1 MNKEITNFKIE
12 NLREFKCHPY
22 KVVDDWDMVALTE
35 SIRKSGIINPVVVRP
50 IEGSE
55 NYEIISG
62 HRRIFAAKKA
72 GLTEVP
78 ALIYALDKDAAIVA
92 VVDSNFN
99 REHILPSEKA
109 FAYKMRNEAL
119 KRQNKDSVQVGLG
132 DQIAMVRASE
142 SASQIKRYVR
152 LTKLNKQLLDMVDE
166 GKIAF
171 TPAVELSF
179 LNDIEQA
186 DLLEVMEVT
195 EATPNLSQAM
205 RLKEISQKEGLTPES
220 ISDILSE
227 LKANQRERL
236 HIQTEKIRKF
246 FYEDNVSGK
255 VTDSFYMELSHKY
268 ENEKEEL
275 KKKIFNLK
283 IQLDE
288 LNKKVFHKEMFLSAI
303 EKFMEM
309 KTITA
314 PLIRELIDH
323 IEVHETEGEGKYKTQ
338 RIVIFYRF
346 VGYIEIPE
354 MALNQGIT
362 KDTRQG
368 VAVSYIPKAITA

>member
-1 MNKEITNFKIE
+1 MNKEITNLKIE
-12 NLREFKCHPY
+12 NLKEFKGHPY
-22 KVVDDWDMVALTE
+22 KVVDDWDMVDLTE

-50 IEGSE
+50 IEGIE
-55 NYEIISG
+55 NFEIISG

-78 ALIYALDKDAAIVA
+78 ALIYDLDKDAAIVA

-99 REHILPSEKA
+99 RENILPSEKA

-119 KRQNKDSVQVGLG
+119 RRQNKDLVQVGLG
-132 DQIAMVRASE
+132 DQVAMVRASE

-152 LTKLNKQLLDMVDE
+152 LTKLNKQLLDMADE

-205 RLKEISQKEGLTPES
+205 RLKEISQKEGLTPET

-246 FYEDNVSGK
+246 FPKSYTLQQMEDEIIK
-255 VTDSFYMELSHKY
+255 LC
-268 ENEKEEL
+268 EK
-275 KKKIFNLK
+275 NYR
-283 IQLDE
+283 
-288 LNKKVFHKEMFLSAI
+288 NKQMDA
-303 EKFMEM
+303 
-309 KTITA
+309 
-314 PLIRELIDH
+314 R
-323 IEVHETEGEGKYKTQ
+323 
-338 RIVIFYRF
+338 
-346 VGYIEIPE
+346 
-354 MALNQGIT
+354 
-362 KDTRQG
+362 
-368 VAVSYIPKAITA
+368 

>member
-1 MNKEITNFKIE
+1 MNKEITNLKIE
-12 NLREFKCHPY
+12 NLKEFKGHPY
-22 KVVDDWDMVALTE
+22 RVVDDWDMVALTE

-50 IEGSE
+50 IEDTE
-55 NYEIISG
+55 DYEIISG

-78 ALIYALDKDAAIVA
+78 ALIYSMDKDTAIVA
-92 VVDSNFN
+92 VVDSNFH

-109 FAYKMRNEAL
+109 LAYKMRNEAL
-119 KRQNKDSVQVGLG
+119 KRQNKDSVQLG
-132 DQIAMVRASE
+132 PGNQIAMVRASE

-179 LNDIEQA
+179 LNDIEQS

-195 EATPNLSQAM
+195 GATPNLSQAI

-246 FYEDNVSGK
+246 FPKSYTLQQMEDEIIK
-255 VTDSFYMELSHKY
+255 LC
-268 ENEKEEL
+268 EK
-275 KKKIFNLK
+275 NYR
-283 IQLDE
+283 
-288 LNKKVFHKEMFLSAI
+288 NK
-303 EKFMEM
+303 
-309 KTITA
+309 
-314 PLIRELIDH
+314 
-323 IEVHETEGEGKYKTQ
+323 Q
-338 RIVIFYRF
+338 
-346 VGYIEIPE
+346 
-354 MALNQGIT
+354 
-362 KDTRQG
+362 KDAR
-368 VAVSYIPKAITA
+368 

>member
-1 MNKEITNFKIE
+1 MNKEITNLKIE
-12 NLREFKCHPY
+12 NLKEFKDHPF

-50 IEGSE
+50 IEGTE
-55 NYEIISG
+55 NYEIISE

-78 ALIYALDKDAAIVA
+78 ALIYSMDKDTAIVA

-132 DQIAMVRASE
+132 DQVAMVRASE

-152 LTKLNKQLLDMVDE
+152 LTKLTKQLLDMVDD

-179 LNDIEQA
+179 LNDIEQN
-186 DLLEVMEVT
+186 DLLEVMAVT

-205 RLKEISQKEGLTPES
+205 RLKEISQKEGLTPET

-246 FYEDNVSGK
+246 FPKSYTLQQMEDEIIK
-255 VTDSFYMELSHKY
+255 LC
-268 ENEKEEL
+268 EK
-275 KKKIFNLK
+275 NYR
-283 IQLDE
+283 
-288 LNKKVFHKEMFLSAI
+288 NKQMDA
-303 EKFMEM
+303 
-309 KTITA
+309 
-314 PLIRELIDH
+314 R
-323 IEVHETEGEGKYKTQ
+323 
-338 RIVIFYRF
+338 
-346 VGYIEIPE
+346 
-354 MALNQGIT
+354 
-362 KDTRQG
+362 
-368 VAVSYIPKAITA
+368 

>member
-1 MNKEITNFKIE
+1 MNKEITNLKIE
-12 NLREFKCHPY
+12 NLKEFKGHPY

-171 TPAVELSF
+171 TSAVELSF

-205 RLKEISQKEGLTPES
+205 HLKEISQKEGLTPET

-246 FYEDNVSGK
+246 FPKSYTLQQMEDEIIK
-255 VTDSFYMELSHKY
+255 LC
-268 ENEKEEL
+268 EK
-275 KKKIFNLK
+275 NYR
-283 IQLDE
+283 
-288 LNKKVFHKEMFLSAI
+288 NKQMDA
-303 EKFMEM
+303 
-309 KTITA
+309 
-314 PLIRELIDH
+314 R
-323 IEVHETEGEGKYKTQ
+323 
-338 RIVIFYRF
+338 
-346 VGYIEIPE
+346 
-354 MALNQGIT
+354 
-362 KDTRQG
+362 
-368 VAVSYIPKAITA
+368 

>member
-1 MNKEITNFKIE
+1 MNKEITNLKIE
-12 NLREFKCHPY
+12 NLREFKGHPY

-205 RLKEISQKEGLTPES
+205 RLKAISQKEGLTPES

-246 FYEDNVSGK
+246 FPKSYTLQQMEDEIIK
-255 VTDSFYMELSHKY
+255 LC
-268 ENEKEEL
+268 EK
-275 KKKIFNLK
+275 NYR
-283 IQLDE
+283 
-288 LNKKVFHKEMFLSAI
+288 NKQMDA
-303 EKFMEM
+303 
-309 KTITA
+309 
-314 PLIRELIDH
+314 R
-323 IEVHETEGEGKYKTQ
+323 
-338 RIVIFYRF
+338 
-346 VGYIEIPE
+346 
-354 MALNQGIT
+354 
-362 KDTRQG
+362 
-368 VAVSYIPKAITA
+368 

>member
-1 MNKEITNFKIE
+1 MNKEITNLKIE
-12 NLREFKCHPY
+12 NLKEFKGHPY
-22 KVVDDWDMVALTE
+22 RVVDDWDMVALTE
-35 SIRKSGIINPVVVRP
+35 SIRKSGIINPIVVRP

-109 FAYKMRNEAL
+109 FAYKMRNEAM

-246 FYEDNVSGK
+246 FPKSYTLQQMEDEIIK
-255 VTDSFYMELSHKY
+255 LC
-268 ENEKEEL
+268 EK
-275 KKKIFNLK
+275 NYR
-283 IQLDE
+283 
-288 LNKKVFHKEMFLSAI
+288 NKQMNA
-303 EKFMEM
+303 
-309 KTITA
+309 
-314 PLIRELIDH
+314 RW
-323 IEVHETEGEGKYKTQ
+323 
-338 RIVIFYRF
+338 
-346 VGYIEIPE
+346 
-354 MALNQGIT
+354 
-362 KDTRQG
+362 
-368 VAVSYIPKAITA
+368 

>member
-1 MNKEITNFKIE
+1 MNKEITNLKIE
-12 NLREFKCHPY
+12 NLREFKGHPY

-50 IEGSE
+50 IEGTE

-78 ALIYALDKDAAIVA
+78 ALIYTLDKDAAIVA

-132 DQIAMVRASE
+132 DQVAMVRASE

-152 LTKLNKQLLDMVDE
+152 LTKLNKKLLDMVDE
-166 GKIAF
+166 GRIAF

-205 RLKEISQKEGLTPES
+205 RLKEISQNEGLTPET

-246 FYEDNVSGK
+246 FPKSYTLQQMEDEIIK
-255 VTDSFYMELSHKY
+255 LC
-268 ENEKEEL
+268 EK
-275 KKKIFNLK
+275 NYR
-283 IQLDE
+283 
-288 LNKKVFHKEMFLSAI
+288 NKQMDA
-303 EKFMEM
+303 
-309 KTITA
+309 
-314 PLIRELIDH
+314 R
-323 IEVHETEGEGKYKTQ
+323 
-338 RIVIFYRF
+338 
-346 VGYIEIPE
+346 
-354 MALNQGIT
+354 
-362 KDTRQG
+362 
-368 VAVSYIPKAITA
+368 

>member
-1 MNKEITNFKIE
+1 MNKEITNLKIE
-12 NLREFKCHPY
+12 NLKEFKGHPY

-50 IEGSE
+50 IEGIE
-55 NYEIISG
+55 NFEIISG

-78 ALIYALDKDAAIVA
+78 ALIYDLDKDAAIVA

-246 FYEDNVSGK
+246 FPKSYTLQQMEDEIIK
-255 VTDSFYMELSHKY
+255 LC
-268 ENEKEEL
+268 EK
-275 KKKIFNLK
+275 NYR
-283 IQLDE
+283 
-288 LNKKVFHKEMFLSAI
+288 NKQMDA
-303 EKFMEM
+303 
-309 KTITA
+309 
-314 PLIRELIDH
+314 R
-323 IEVHETEGEGKYKTQ
+323 
-338 RIVIFYRF
+338 
-346 VGYIEIPE
+346 
-354 MALNQGIT
+354 
-362 KDTRQG
+362 
-368 VAVSYIPKAITA
+368 

>member
-1 MNKEITNFKIE
+1 MNKEITNLKIE
-12 NLREFKCHPY
+12 NLKEFKGHPF

-35 SIRKSGIINPVVVRP
+35 SIRKSGIINPIVVRP
-50 IEGSE
+50 IEGTE

-195 EATPNLSQAM
+195 ESTPNLSQAM

-246 FYEDNVSGK
+246 FPKSYTLQQMEDEIIK
-255 VTDSFYMELSHKY
+255 LC
-268 ENEKEEL
+268 EK
-275 KKKIFNLK
+275 NYR
-283 IQLDE
+283 
-288 LNKKVFHKEMFLSAI
+288 NKQMDA
-303 EKFMEM
+303 
-309 KTITA
+309 
-314 PLIRELIDH
+314 R
-323 IEVHETEGEGKYKTQ
+323 
-338 RIVIFYRF
+338 
-346 VGYIEIPE
+346 
-354 MALNQGIT
+354 
-362 KDTRQG
+362 
-368 VAVSYIPKAITA
+368 

>member
-1 MNKEITNFKIE
+1 MNKEITNLKIE
-12 NLREFKCHPY
+12 NLREFKGHPY

-195 EATPNLSQAM
+195 EAIPNLSQAM
-205 RLKEISQKEGLTPES
+205 RLKAISQKEGLTPES

-246 FYEDNVSGK
+246 FPKSYTLQQMEDEIIK
-255 VTDSFYMELSHKY
+255 LC
-268 ENEKEEL
+268 EK
-275 KKKIFNLK
+275 NYR
-283 IQLDE
+283 
-288 LNKKVFHKEMFLSAI
+288 NKQMDA
-303 EKFMEM
+303 
-309 KTITA
+309 
-314 PLIRELIDH
+314 R
-323 IEVHETEGEGKYKTQ
+323 
-338 RIVIFYRF
+338 
-346 VGYIEIPE
+346 
-354 MALNQGIT
+354 
-362 KDTRQG
+362 
-368 VAVSYIPKAITA
+368 

>member
-1 MNKEITNFKIE
+1 MNKEINNLKIE
-12 NLREFKCHPY
+12 NLKEFKGHPY

-35 SIRKSGIINPVVVRP
+35 SIRKSGIITPIVVRP
-50 IEGSE
+50 IEGTE

-132 DQIAMVRASE
+132 DQVAMVRASE

-179 LNDIEQA
+179 LNDIEQN

-205 RLKEISQKEGLTPES
+205 QLKEISQKEGLTPET
-220 ISDILSE
+220 ISEILSE

-246 FYEDNVSGK
+246 FPKSYTLQQMEDEIIK
-255 VTDSFYMELSHKY
+255 LC
-268 ENEKEEL
+268 EK
-275 KKKIFNLK
+275 NYR
-283 IQLDE
+283 
-288 LNKKVFHKEMFLSAI
+288 NKQMNA
-303 EKFMEM
+303 
-309 KTITA
+309 
-314 PLIRELIDH
+314 R
-323 IEVHETEGEGKYKTQ
+323 
-338 RIVIFYRF
+338 
-346 VGYIEIPE
+346 
-354 MALNQGIT
+354 
-362 KDTRQG
+362 
-368 VAVSYIPKAITA
+368 

>member
-1 MNKEITNFKIE
+1 MNKEITNLKIE
-12 NLREFKCHPY
+12 NLREFKGHPY

-246 FYEDNVSGK
+246 FPKSYTLQQMEDEIIK
-255 VTDSFYMELSHKY
+255 LC
-268 ENEKEEL
+268 EK
-275 KKKIFNLK
+275 NYR
-283 IQLDE
+283 
-288 LNKKVFHKEMFLSAI
+288 NKQMDA
-303 EKFMEM
+303 
-309 KTITA
+309 
-314 PLIRELIDH
+314 R
-323 IEVHETEGEGKYKTQ
+323 
-338 RIVIFYRF
+338 
-346 VGYIEIPE
+346 
-354 MALNQGIT
+354 
-362 KDTRQG
+362 
-368 VAVSYIPKAITA
+368 

>member
-1 MNKEITNFKIE
+1 MNKEITNLKIE
-12 NLREFKCHPY
+12 NLKEFKGHPY

-35 SIRKSGIINPVVVRP
+35 SIRKSGIINPIVVRP
-50 IEGSE
+50 IEGTE

-99 REHILPSEKA
+99 RENILPSEKA

-119 KRQNKDSVQVGLG
+119 KRQNKDSVQVGPG

-179 LNDIEQA
+179 LNDIEQN

-205 RLKEISQKEGLTPES
+205 RLKEISQKDGLTPES
-220 ISDILSE
+220 ISEILSE

-246 FYEDNVSGK
+246 FPKSYTLQQMEDEIIK
-255 VTDSFYMELSHKY
+255 LC
-268 ENEKEEL
+268 EK
-275 KKKIFNLK
+275 NYR
-283 IQLDE
+283 
-288 LNKKVFHKEMFLSAI
+288 NK
-303 EKFMEM
+303 
-309 KTITA
+309 
-314 PLIRELIDH
+314 
-323 IEVHETEGEGKYKTQ
+323 Q
-338 RIVIFYRF
+338 
-346 VGYIEIPE
+346 
-354 MALNQGIT
+354 
-362 KDTRQG
+362 KDAR
-368 VAVSYIPKAITA
+368 

>member
-1 MNKEITNFKIE
+1 MNKEITNLKIE
-12 NLREFKCHPY
+12 NLKEFKGHPY

-50 IEGSE
+50 IEGTE

-72 GLTEVP
+72 GLSEVP
-78 ALIYALDKDAAIVA
+78 ALIYSMDKDTAIVA

-132 DQIAMVRASE
+132 DQVTMVRASE

-205 RLKEISQKEGLTPES
+205 RLKEISQKDGLTPES
-220 ISDILSE
+220 ISEILSE

-246 FYEDNVSGK
+246 FPKSYTLQQMEDEIIK
-255 VTDSFYMELSHKY
+255 LC
-268 ENEKEEL
+268 EK
-275 KKKIFNLK
+275 NYR
-283 IQLDE
+283 
-288 LNKKVFHKEMFLSAI
+288 NKQMDA
-303 EKFMEM
+303 
-309 KTITA
+309 
-314 PLIRELIDH
+314 R
-323 IEVHETEGEGKYKTQ
+323 
-338 RIVIFYRF
+338 
-346 VGYIEIPE
+346 
-354 MALNQGIT
+354 
-362 KDTRQG
+362 
-368 VAVSYIPKAITA
+368 

>member
-1 MNKEITNFKIE
+1 MNKEITNLKIE
-12 NLREFKCHPY
+12 NLREFKGHPY
-22 KVVDDWDMVALTE
+22 KVVDDWDMVSLTE

-50 IEGSE
+50 IEGTE

-99 REHILPSEKA
+99 RENILPSEKA

-179 LNDIEQA
+179 LNDIEQV

-195 EATPNLSQAM
+195 EAIPNLYQAM

-246 FYEDNVSGK
+246 FPKSYTLQQMEDEIIK
-255 VTDSFYMELSHKY
+255 LC
-268 ENEKEEL
+268 EK
-275 KKKIFNLK
+275 NYR
-283 IQLDE
+283 
-288 LNKKVFHKEMFLSAI
+288 NKQMDA
-303 EKFMEM
+303 
-309 KTITA
+309 
-314 PLIRELIDH
+314 R
-323 IEVHETEGEGKYKTQ
+323 
-338 RIVIFYRF
+338 
-346 VGYIEIPE
+346 
-354 MALNQGIT
+354 
-362 KDTRQG
+362 
-368 VAVSYIPKAITA
+368 

>member
-1 MNKEITNFKIE
+1 MNKEITNLKIE
-12 NLREFKCHPY
+12 NLREFKGHPY

-132 DQIAMVRASE
+132 DQVAMVRASE
-142 SASQIKRYVR
+142 SASQIKRYIR
-152 LTKLNKQLLDMVDE
+152 LTKLNKKLLDMVDE

-179 LNDIEQA
+179 LNDIEQS
-186 DLLEVMEVT
+186 DLLEVMEVVG
-195 EATPNLSQAM
+195 ATPNLSQAM
-205 RLKEISQKEGLTPES
+205 RLKEISQKEGLTPET

-246 FYEDNVSGK
+246 FPKSY
-255 VTDSFYMELSHKY
+255 TLQQMEAEIIKLC
-268 ENEKEEL
+268 EK
-275 KKKIFNLK
+275 NYR
-283 IQLDE
+283 
-288 LNKKVFHKEMFLSAI
+288 NKQMDA
-303 EKFMEM
+303 
-309 KTITA
+309 
-314 PLIRELIDH
+314 R
-323 IEVHETEGEGKYKTQ
+323 
-338 RIVIFYRF
+338 
-346 VGYIEIPE
+346 
-354 MALNQGIT
+354 
-362 KDTRQG
+362 
-368 VAVSYIPKAITA
+368 

>member
-1 MNKEITNFKIE
+1 MNKEITNLKIE
-12 NLREFKCHPY
+12 DLKEFKGHPY

-50 IEGSE
+50 IEGTE

-62 HRRIFAAKKA
+62 HRTIFAAKKA

-99 REHILPSEKA
+99 RENILPSEKA

-195 EATPNLSQAM
+195 ESTPNLSQAM

-246 FYEDNVSGK
+246 FPKSYTLQQMEDEIIK
-255 VTDSFYMELSHKY
+255 LC
-268 ENEKEEL
+268 EK
-275 KKKIFNLK
+275 NYR
-283 IQLDE
+283 
-288 LNKKVFHKEMFLSAI
+288 NKQMDA
-303 EKFMEM
+303 
-309 KTITA
+309 
-314 PLIRELIDH
+314 R
-323 IEVHETEGEGKYKTQ
+323 
-338 RIVIFYRF
+338 
-346 VGYIEIPE
+346 
-354 MALNQGIT
+354 
-362 KDTRQG
+362 
-368 VAVSYIPKAITA
+368 

>member
-1 MNKEITNFKIE
+1 MNKEIANLKIE
-12 NLREFKCHPY
+12 NLKEFKGHPY

-35 SIRKSGIINPVVVRP
+35 SIHKSGIINPVVVRP
-50 IEGSE
+50 IEGTE

-72 GLTEVP
+72 GLSEVP
-78 ALIYALDKDAAIVA
+78 ALICSMDKDTAIVV

-119 KRQNKDSVQVGLG
+119 KRKNIDPDQVGPE
-132 DQIAMVRASE
+132 DTREWIRARE
-142 SASQIKRYVR
+142 SASQIKRYIR

-179 LNDIEQA
+179 LNDIEQN

-205 RLKEISQKEGLTPES
+205 RLKEISQKDGLTPES
-220 ISDILSE
+220 ISEILSE

-246 FYEDNVSGK
+246 FPKSYTLQQMEDEIIK
-255 VTDSFYMELSHKY
+255 LC
-268 ENEKEEL
+268 EK
-275 KKKIFNLK
+275 NYR
-283 IQLDE
+283 
-288 LNKKVFHKEMFLSAI
+288 NKQMDA
-303 EKFMEM
+303 
-309 KTITA
+309 
-314 PLIRELIDH
+314 R
-323 IEVHETEGEGKYKTQ
+323 
-338 RIVIFYRF
+338 
-346 VGYIEIPE
+346 
-354 MALNQGIT
+354 
-362 KDTRQG
+362 
-368 VAVSYIPKAITA
+368 

>member
-1 MNKEITNFKIE
+1 MNKEITNLKIE
-12 NLREFKCHPY
+12 NLKEFKGHPF

-35 SIRKSGIINPVVVRP
+35 SIRKNGIISPVVVRP
-50 IEGSE
+50 IEGTE
-55 NYEIISG
+55 NFEIISG
-62 HRRIFAAKKA
+62 HRRVFAAKKA
-72 GLTEVP
+72 GLSEVP

-99 REHILPSEKA
+99 RENILPSEKA

-132 DQIAMVRASE
+132 DQVAMVRASE

-179 LNDIEQA
+179 LNDIEQN

-205 RLKEISQKEGLTPES
+205 RLKEISQKEGLTPET

-246 FYEDNVSGK
+246 FPKSYTLQQMEDEIIK
-255 VTDSFYMELSHKY
+255 LC
-268 ENEKEEL
+268 EK
-275 KKKIFNLK
+275 NYR
-283 IQLDE
+283 
-288 LNKKVFHKEMFLSAI
+288 NKQQDA
-303 EKFMEM
+303 
-309 KTITA
+309 
-314 PLIRELIDH
+314 R
-323 IEVHETEGEGKYKTQ
+323 
-338 RIVIFYRF
+338 
-346 VGYIEIPE
+346 
-354 MALNQGIT
+354 
-362 KDTRQG
+362 
-368 VAVSYIPKAITA
+368 

>member
-1 MNKEITNFKIE
+1 MNKEITNLKIE
-12 NLREFKCHPY
+12 NLKEFKGHPY

-50 IEGSE
+50 IEGTE

-72 GLTEVP
+72 GLLEVP

-99 REHILPSEKA
+99 RENILPSEKA

-119 KRQNKDSVQVGLG
+119 KRQNKDLVQVGLG
-132 DQIAMVRASE
+132 DQVAMVRASE

-179 LNDIEQA
+179 LNDIEQN

-205 RLKEISQKEGLTPES
+205 RLKEISQKEGLTPET

-246 FYEDNVSGK
+246 FPKSYTLQQMEDEIIK
-255 VTDSFYMELSHKY
+255 LC
-268 ENEKEEL
+268 EK
-275 KKKIFNLK
+275 NYR
-283 IQLDE
+283 
-288 LNKKVFHKEMFLSAI
+288 NKQMDA
-303 EKFMEM
+303 
-309 KTITA
+309 
-314 PLIRELIDH
+314 R
-323 IEVHETEGEGKYKTQ
+323 
-338 RIVIFYRF
+338 
-346 VGYIEIPE
+346 
-354 MALNQGIT
+354 
-362 KDTRQG
+362 
-368 VAVSYIPKAITA
+368 

>member
-1 MNKEITNFKIE
+1 MNKEITNLKIE
-12 NLREFKCHPY
+12 NLKEFKGHPF

-35 SIRKSGIINPVVVRP
+35 SIRKNGIISPVVVRP

-205 RLKEISQKEGLTPES
+205 RLKEISQKEGLTPET

-246 FYEDNVSGK
+246 FPKSYTLQQMEDEIIK
-255 VTDSFYMELSHKY
+255 LC
-268 ENEKEEL
+268 EK
-275 KKKIFNLK
+275 NYR
-283 IQLDE
+283 
-288 LNKKVFHKEMFLSAI
+288 NKQMDA
-303 EKFMEM
+303 
-309 KTITA
+309 
-314 PLIRELIDH
+314 R
-323 IEVHETEGEGKYKTQ
+323 
-338 RIVIFYRF
+338 
-346 VGYIEIPE
+346 
-354 MALNQGIT
+354 
-362 KDTRQG
+362 
-368 VAVSYIPKAITA
+368 

>member
-1 MNKEITNFKIE
+1 MHKEITNLKIE
-12 NLREFKCHPY
+12 NLREFKGHPY

-50 IEGSE
+50 IESTE

-78 ALIYALDKDAAIVA
+78 ALIYSMDKDTATVA

-99 REHILPSEKA
+99 RENILPSEKA

-119 KRQNKDSVQVGLG
+119 KRQNKDSVQVGPG

-205 RLKEISQKEGLTPES
+205 RLKEISQKEGLTPET

-246 FYEDNVSGK
+246 FPKSYTLQQMEDEIIK
-255 VTDSFYMELSHKY
+255 LC
-268 ENEKEEL
+268 EK
-275 KKKIFNLK
+275 N
-283 IQLDE
+283 
-288 LNKKVFHKEMFLSAI
+288 
-303 EKFMEM
+303 
-309 KTITA
+309 
-314 PLIRELIDH
+314 
-323 IEVHETEGEGKYKTQ
+323 
-338 RIVIFYRF
+338 YR
-346 VGYIEIPE
+346 
-354 MALNQGIT
+354 NQQ
-362 KDTRQG
+362 KDAR
-368 VAVSYIPKAITA
+368 

>member
-1 MNKEITNFKIE
+1 MNKEITNLKIE
-12 NLREFKCHPY
+12 NLREFKGHPY

-246 FYEDNVSGK
+246 FPKSYTFQQMEDEIIK
-255 VTDSFYMELSHKY
+255 LC
-268 ENEKEEL
+268 EK
-275 KKKIFNLK
+275 NYR
-283 IQLDE
+283 
-288 LNKKVFHKEMFLSAI
+288 NKQMDA
-303 EKFMEM
+303 
-309 KTITA
+309 
-314 PLIRELIDH
+314 R
-323 IEVHETEGEGKYKTQ
+323 
-338 RIVIFYRF
+338 
-346 VGYIEIPE
+346 
-354 MALNQGIT
+354 
-362 KDTRQG
+362 
-368 VAVSYIPKAITA
+368 

>member
-1 MNKEITNFKIE
+1 MNKEITNLKIE
-12 NLREFKCHPY
+12 NLKEFKGHPY

-35 SIRKSGIINPVVVRP
+35 SIRKSGIITPIVVRP
-50 IEGSE
+50 IEGTE

-119 KRQNKDSVQVGLG
+119 KRQNKDSVQLGLG
-132 DQIAMVRASE
+132 DQVAMVRASE

-179 LNDIEQA
+179 LNDIEQN

-205 RLKEISQKEGLTPES
+205 RLKEISQKEGLTPET
-220 ISDILSE
+220 ISEILSE

-246 FYEDNVSGK
+246 FPKSYTLQQMEDEIIK
-255 VTDSFYMELSHKY
+255 LC
-268 ENEKEEL
+268 EK
-275 KKKIFNLK
+275 NYR
-283 IQLDE
+283 
-288 LNKKVFHKEMFLSAI
+288 NKQMNA
-303 EKFMEM
+303 
-309 KTITA
+309 
-314 PLIRELIDH
+314 R
-323 IEVHETEGEGKYKTQ
+323 
-338 RIVIFYRF
+338 
-346 VGYIEIPE
+346 
-354 MALNQGIT
+354 
-362 KDTRQG
+362 
-368 VAVSYIPKAITA
+368 

>member
-1 MNKEITNFKIE
+1 MNKEITNLKIE
-12 NLREFKCHPY
+12 NLKEFKGHPY

-50 IEGSE
+50 IEGTE
-55 NYEIISG
+55 NFEIISG

-132 DQIAMVRASE
+132 DQVAMVRASE

-152 LTKLNKQLLDMVDE
+152 LTKLNKKLLDMVDE

-205 RLKEISQKEGLTPES
+205 RLKEISQKEGLTPET

-246 FYEDNVSGK
+246 FPKSYTLQQMEDEIIK
-255 VTDSFYMELSHKY
+255 LC
-268 ENEKEEL
+268 EK
-275 KKKIFNLK
+275 NYR
-283 IQLDE
+283 
-288 LNKKVFHKEMFLSAI
+288 NK
-303 EKFMEM
+303 
-309 KTITA
+309 
-314 PLIRELIDH
+314 
-323 IEVHETEGEGKYKTQ
+323 Q
-338 RIVIFYRF
+338 
-346 VGYIEIPE
+346 
-354 MALNQGIT
+354 
-362 KDTRQG
+362 KDAR
-368 VAVSYIPKAITA
+368 

>member
-1 MNKEITNFKIE
+1 MNKEITNLKIE
-12 NLREFKCHPY
+12 NLKEFKGHPF

-35 SIRKSGIINPVVVRP
+35 SIRKNGIISPVVVRP
-50 IEGSE
+50 IEGTE
-55 NYEIISG
+55 NFEIISG
-62 HRRIFAAKKA
+62 HRRVFAAKKA
-72 GLTEVP
+72 GLSEVP

-99 REHILPSEKA
+99 RENILPSEKA

-132 DQIAMVRASE
+132 DQVAMVRASE

-179 LNDIEQA
+179 LNDIEQS

-220 ISDILSE
+220 ISEILSE

-246 FYEDNVSGK
+246 FPKSYTLQQMEDEIIK
-255 VTDSFYMELSHKY
+255 LC
-268 ENEKEEL
+268 EK
-275 KKKIFNLK
+275 NYR
-283 IQLDE
+283 
-288 LNKKVFHKEMFLSAI
+288 NKQMDA
-303 EKFMEM
+303 
-309 KTITA
+309 
-314 PLIRELIDH
+314 R
-323 IEVHETEGEGKYKTQ
+323 
-338 RIVIFYRF
+338 
-346 VGYIEIPE
+346 
-354 MALNQGIT
+354 
-362 KDTRQG
+362 
-368 VAVSYIPKAITA
+368 

>member
-1 MNKEITNFKIE
+1 MNKEITNLKIE
-12 NLREFKCHPY
+12 NLKEFKGHPF

-35 SIRKSGIINPVVVRP
+35 SIRKNGIISPVVVRP
-50 IEGSE
+50 IEGTE
-55 NYEIISG
+55 NFEIISG
-62 HRRIFAAKKA
+62 HRRVFAAKKA
-72 GLTEVP
+72 GLSEVP

-99 REHILPSEKA
+99 RENILPSEKA

-119 KRQNKDSVQVGLG
+119 KRQNKDLVQVGLG
-132 DQIAMVRASE
+132 DQVAMVRASE

-205 RLKEISQKEGLTPES
+205 RLKEISQKEGLTPET

-246 FYEDNVSGK
+246 FPKSYTLQQMEDEIIK
-255 VTDSFYMELSHKY
+255 LC
-268 ENEKEEL
+268 EK
-275 KKKIFNLK
+275 NYR
-283 IQLDE
+283 
-288 LNKKVFHKEMFLSAI
+288 NKQMDV
-303 EKFMEM
+303 
-309 KTITA
+309 
-314 PLIRELIDH
+314 R
-323 IEVHETEGEGKYKTQ
+323 
-338 RIVIFYRF
+338 
-346 VGYIEIPE
+346 
-354 MALNQGIT
+354 
-362 KDTRQG
+362 
-368 VAVSYIPKAITA
+368 

>member
-1 MNKEITNFKIE
+1 MNKEITNLKIE
-12 NLREFKCHPY
+12 NLKEFKGHPF

-142 SASQIKRYVR
+142 SASQIKRYIR
-152 LTKLNKQLLDMVDE
+152 LTKLNKKLLDMVDD

-171 TPAVELSF
+171 TPAVEVSF
-179 LNDIEQA
+179 LNDIEQN
-186 DLLEVMEVT
+186 DLIEVMEVT

-205 RLKEISQKEGLTPES
+205 RLKEISQKEGLTPET
-220 ISDILSE
+220 IFDILSE

-246 FYEDNVSGK
+246 FPKSYTLQQMEDEIIK
-255 VTDSFYMELSHKY
+255 LC
-268 ENEKEEL
+268 EK
-275 KKKIFNLK
+275 NYR
-283 IQLDE
+283 
-288 LNKKVFHKEMFLSAI
+288 NKQMDA
-303 EKFMEM
+303 
-309 KTITA
+309 
-314 PLIRELIDH
+314 R
-323 IEVHETEGEGKYKTQ
+323 
-338 RIVIFYRF
+338 
-346 VGYIEIPE
+346 
-354 MALNQGIT
+354 
-362 KDTRQG
+362 
-368 VAVSYIPKAITA
+368 

>member
-1 MNKEITNFKIE
+1 MNKEITNLKIE
-12 NLREFKCHPY
+12 NLKEFKGHPY

-152 LTKLNKQLLDMVDE
+152 LTKLNKKLLDMVDE

-179 LNDIEQA
+179 LNDIEQN

-195 EATPNLSQAM
+195 EAAPNLSQAM
-205 RLKEISQKEGLTPES
+205 RLKEISQKAGLTPET

-246 FYEDNVSGK
+246 FPKSYTLQQMEDEIIK
-255 VTDSFYMELSHKY
+255 LC
-268 ENEKEEL
+268 EK
-275 KKKIFNLK
+275 NYR
-283 IQLDE
+283 
-288 LNKKVFHKEMFLSAI
+288 NKQMNA
-303 EKFMEM
+303 
-309 KTITA
+309 
-314 PLIRELIDH
+314 R
-323 IEVHETEGEGKYKTQ
+323 
-338 RIVIFYRF
+338 
-346 VGYIEIPE
+346 
-354 MALNQGIT
+354 
-362 KDTRQG
+362 
-368 VAVSYIPKAITA
+368 

>member
-1 MNKEITNFKIE
+1 MNKEITNLKIE
-12 NLREFKCHPY
+12 NLREFKGHPY
-22 KVVDDWDMVALTE
+22 KVVDDWNMVALTE

-50 IEGSE
+50 IEGTE

-62 HRRIFAAKKA
+62 HRRVFAAKKA
-72 GLTEVP
+72 GLSEVP
-78 ALIYALDKDAAIVA
+78 ALIYSMDKDTAIVA

-132 DQIAMVRASE
+132 DQVSMVRASE

-152 LTKLNKQLLDMVDE
+152 LTKLNKKLLDMVDE

-179 LNDIEQA
+179 LNDIEQN

-205 RLKEISQKEGLTPES
+205 RLKEISQKEGLTPET

-246 FYEDNVSGK
+246 FPKSYTLQQMEDEIIK
-255 VTDSFYMELSHKY
+255 LC
-268 ENEKEEL
+268 EK
-275 KKKIFNLK
+275 NYR
-283 IQLDE
+283 
-288 LNKKVFHKEMFLSAI
+288 NKQMDA
-303 EKFMEM
+303 
-309 KTITA
+309 
-314 PLIRELIDH
+314 R
-323 IEVHETEGEGKYKTQ
+323 
-338 RIVIFYRF
+338 
-346 VGYIEIPE
+346 
-354 MALNQGIT
+354 
-362 KDTRQG
+362 
-368 VAVSYIPKAITA
+368 

>member
-1 MNKEITNFKIE
+1 MNKEITNLKIE
-12 NLREFKCHPY
+12 NLREFKGHPY

-99 REHILPSEKA
+99 REHILPSEKS

-179 LNDIEQA
+179 LNDIEQV

-195 EATPNLSQAM
+195 EAIPNLYQAM

-246 FYEDNVSGK
+246 FPKSYTLQQMEDEIIK
-255 VTDSFYMELSHKY
+255 LC
-268 ENEKEEL
+268 EK
-275 KKKIFNLK
+275 NYR
-283 IQLDE
+283 
-288 LNKKVFHKEMFLSAI
+288 NKQMDA
-303 EKFMEM
+303 
-309 KTITA
+309 
-314 PLIRELIDH
+314 R
-323 IEVHETEGEGKYKTQ
+323 
-338 RIVIFYRF
+338 
-346 VGYIEIPE
+346 
-354 MALNQGIT
+354 
-362 KDTRQG
+362 
-368 VAVSYIPKAITA
+368 